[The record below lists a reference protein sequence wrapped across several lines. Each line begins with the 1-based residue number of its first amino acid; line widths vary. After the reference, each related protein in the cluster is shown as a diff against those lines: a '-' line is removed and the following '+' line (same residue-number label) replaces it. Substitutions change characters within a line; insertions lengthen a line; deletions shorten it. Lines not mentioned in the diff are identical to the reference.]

1 VGGNDSYSV
10 RSSTNAPIEQG
21 SSLERNFEVS
31 DFPSQPYP
39 GEMSLQ
45 SPLSVGD
52 IILLGKIAYK
62 VARALSSGSKSAP
75 AEFAEVQA
83 LLFSLKESFD
93 LLSQTLAERDRSEEG
108 SGPQNPGESRSE
120 RQPGLANILTSCRDV
135 LVHLESFVE
144 KYSVLDSTTEDQ
156 QEPRTRT
163 LREDLKKSWKKV
175 AWTKEGGDIAKLKQ
189 TLIAHTNALHLA
201 ITVINGQV
209 FSIPLASG
217 RNANVAV
224 W

>member
-1 VGGNDSYSV
+1 
-10 RSSTNAPIEQG
+10 
-21 SSLERNFEVS
+21 
-31 DFPSQPYP
+31 
-39 GEMSLQ
+39 MSLQ

-93 LLSQTLAERDRSEEG
+93 LLSQTLTERDRSGESSE
-108 SGPQNPGESRSE
+108 PQNPGESRSE

-144 KYSVLDSTTEDQ
+144 KYSVLDSTTEGQ

-175 AWTKEGGDIAKLKQ
+175 AWTKEGGDITKLKQ

-209 FSIPLASG
+209 SSIPLTSG
-217 RNANVAV
+217 RNANVAM